1 MEPIKKNRLKF
12 ESVEPETN
20 PNVTQYE
27 TDEYSTMQLRRQTA
41 TNPIPWILFFLLLL
55 LVIGGTTW
63 YYFFA
68 NKNSLEPFAKGD
80 LAEDKSGGLDR
91 ILERPYMP
99 SSSTNP
105 RLAECITLYL
115 ERYQKKA
122 ETKCEEFLNR
132 QESDQD
138 KSIALTVLGVI
149 FDEKGRYPQAI
160 EYLRKA
166 VAYDPM
172 NIYAYYDLAVAYKHD
187 CRLDDAI
194 TNIQRAKE
202 LAPNDAKV
210 SLLAGNLLYD
220 ANDPKAAMESFKD
233 GLSNTPN
240 DPSLAY
246 NLALAQYKQV
256 MIPEAI

>member
-1 MEPIKKNRLKF
+1 MLLNTKQMNIPQCNLGG
-12 ESVEPETN
+12 
-20 PNVTQYE
+20 
-27 TDEYSTMQLRRQTA
+27 RQQR
-41 TNPIPWILFFLLLL
+41 ILFRGFFFSAATLSNR
-55 LVIGGTTW
+55 GTTW

-132 QESDQD
+132 PESDQD

-149 FDEKGRYPQAI
+149 FDERT
-160 EYLRKA
+160 LS
-166 VAYDPM
+166 
-172 NIYAYYDLAVAYKHD
+172 
-187 CRLDDAI
+187 
-194 TNIQRAKE
+194 T
-202 LAPNDAKV
+202 
-210 SLLAGNLLYD
+210 GN
-220 ANDPKAAMESFKD
+220 
-233 GLSNTPN
+233 
-240 DPSLAY
+240 
-246 NLALAQYKQV
+246 
-256 MIPEAI
+256 